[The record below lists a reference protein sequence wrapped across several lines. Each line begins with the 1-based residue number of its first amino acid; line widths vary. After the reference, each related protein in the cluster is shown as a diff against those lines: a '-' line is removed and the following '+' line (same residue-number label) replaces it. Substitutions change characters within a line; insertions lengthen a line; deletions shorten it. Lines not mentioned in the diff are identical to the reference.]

1 MKQIIKVTGIL
12 FLLTAFFAC
21 TGRQKEE
28 EDLTVWVDPFIGT
41 GGHGHTFPGA
51 VLPFGGVQLSP
62 DNGRSGWDWCS
73 GYHISD
79 STIAGF
85 SHLHISGTGIGDL
98 CDILVL
104 PARGPFPDDTT
115 AGGDHFMQPHWSSFS
130 HSREY
135 AEPGYYAVYLD
146 KPAVDA
152 ELTVTRRA
160 GYHRYVFKGK
170 GEGAVVFDLGFHINW
185 DLPVRTFIKVDTT
198 GLITGYRFSR
208 GWARDQRVWFAARFS
223 RPFSR
228 FVPVKGGAKGQGN
241 AVEGRNVQGIFFF
254 DDAGAAPLL
263 LKVGIS
269 SASGEGAL
277 ASLRELDGRDLEGV
291 RKDAHDAWQQELAK
305 IRIET
310 PDTSMKK
317 IFYTALYHTMMAP
330 FLYSDP
336 QGNYKGADGKIHNS
350 GDHERYTVYSLWDTY
365 RAEHPLFTLIQQDRL
380 GDILAS
386 MMDFYNEYGLLPV
399 WALMGNE
406 TNTMVG
412 YHSIP
417 VLADAY
423 AKGLLKEDPEKVFEA
438 MKRSSMTDI
447 KGLKWVKEIGYIP
460 ADKERHSV
468 SKGLEY
474 AIDDGCIADMAR
486 RLGRKED
493 ADYYMKRA
501 GYYRNYF
508 DPSTRF
514 MRGRMSDGSWRTPF
528 NPLYSSHQS
537 FDYTEGNAWQY
548 TWLVPHDVAG
558 LIQLMGGR
566 EAFIAKLDSLFTLN
580 KPVEGENA
588 SPDISGLIG
597 QYAHGNEPSHHIAY
611 MYDYAGAPWKT
622 QERVDQ
628 ILRTLYFADPN
639 GLSGN
644 EDCGQMSAW
653 FVLSSLGFYQENP
666 ADGNFVFGRPLFD
679 KAEIHTG
686 SGRTFIILVHNNAP
700 QNKYIRKVILN
711 GRELKRT
718 YVHFQEIDRGG
729 RLEFEMS
736 PEPVRSWGSDPSWA
750 PPSMTKD

>member
-1 MKQIIKVTGIL
+1 MKHTVTI
-12 FLLTAFFAC
+12 TAFLMTLWLLLSC
-21 TGRQKEE
+21 GRAPTT
-28 EDLTVWVDPFIGT
+28 EDHTRWVDPFIGT

-73 GYHISD
+73 GYHITEN
-79 STIAGF
+79 TIAGF

-104 PARGPFPDDTT
+104 PACGPFVDDTT

-130 HSREY
+130 HEREY
-135 AEPGYYAVYLD
+135 AEPGYYSVFLEQ
-146 KPAVDA
+146 PAVEA

-160 GYHRYVFKGK
+160 GFHRYTFKEK
-170 GEGAVVFDLGFHINW
+170 GEGTVVFDLGFHINW
-185 DLPVRTFIKVDTT
+185 DRPVKTFIRVDST
-198 GLITGYRFSR
+198 GLITGYRFSS

-228 FVPVKGGAKGQGN
+228 FVPVKGGAKSEGRE
-241 AVEGRNVQGIFFF
+241 VEGKNVRGIFYF
-254 DDAGAAPLL
+254 DDAGKEPLL

-269 SASGEGAL
+269 SADEQGAR
-277 ASLRELDGRDLEGV
+277 ASLQEIDGWDFDGV
-291 RKDAHDAWQQELAK
+291 RAQAHDAWQKELSK
-305 IRIET
+305 IEVET
-310 PDTSMKK
+310 PDTTLKK
-317 IFYTALYHTMMAP
+317 IFYTSLYHTMMAP

-336 QGNYKGADGKIHNS
+336 LGNYKGADGKVHNS
-350 GDHERYTVYSLWDTY
+350 GDHARYTVYSLWDTY

-380 GDILAS
+380 DGILSS
-386 MMDFYNEYGLLPV
+386 MMDFYREYGLLPV
-399 WALMGNE
+399 WALTGNE

-412 YHSIP
+412 YHAVP

-423 AKGLLKEDPEKVFEA
+423 AKGLLKEDPEEVFGA
-438 MKRSSMTDI
+438 MKKSSMTDI
-447 KGLKWVKEIGYIP
+447 KGLKWVKEMGYIP

-474 AIDDGCIADMAR
+474 AIDDWCIADMAR
-486 RLGRKED
+486 RLGKKEEE
-493 ADYYMKRA
+493 AYYLKRA

-508 DPSTRF
+508 DTVSRF
-514 MRGRMSDGSWRTPF
+514 MRGRMADGSWRTPF
-528 NPLYSSHQS
+528 NPLYSSHES

-548 TWLVPHDVAG
+548 TWLVPHDVEG
-558 LIQLMGGR
+558 LIRLMGGR
-566 EAFIAKLDSLFTLN
+566 KAFVEKLDSLFTLN
-580 KPVEGENA
+580 KAVEGENA

-611 MYDYAGAPWKT
+611 MYDYAGVPWKT

-628 ILRTLYFADPN
+628 ILRSLYFADPN

-666 ADGNFVFGRPLFD
+666 ADGNFVFGRPVFR
-679 KAEIHTG
+679 KAVIRTGKEHTF
-686 SGRTFIILVHNNAP
+686 TILTHNNQP
-700 QNKYIRKVILN
+700 ENKYIKKVLLN
-711 GRELKRT
+711 GKELKRT
-718 YVHFQEIDRGG
+718 YVTFREINAGG
-729 RLEFEMS
+729 TLEFELS
-736 PEPVRSWGSDPSWA
+736 PEPVKDWGSDLSWA
-750 PPSMTKD
+750 PPSMTKR